1 MALPSIRLPFAATAS
16 LTSARVG
23 FFLLLNYIIGCLIWY
38 VTPIP
43 AAFMQRYYEAGIE
56 RTLSL
61 TFGLLILIGLFS
73 LIARRPWRHLY
84 NKFWTAGV
92 PYWLG
97 AIFGLAA
104 LGTFALVLVTRF
116 LPTDN
121 PEAAAQ
127 GLQLMTLA
135 VSMAFAQ
142 AIIPLALGRT
152 VFPLAARKVFTAKP
166 VPTIAAL
173 RNPPTNRESPP
184 APARSLWKSG
194 LIAAIAALLMLYLPD
209 ILKAL
214 DPAKLFGIPMPKSSE
229 PIVGPILFVALV
241 LLVWFIAYPIV
252 SFLRPDAQ
260 AVAPSDRANCVVF
273 LRPFG
278 SRRATRVEGPAE
290 RALDYRGAFVAI
302 GEPGEWIPKVG
313 ALRTYVS
320 NDAWQGVVRNYI
332 QNADTIAIVAG
343 KTPGVRW
350 EFAQIAAL
358 GKLDRTIILFPKM
371 SAEDERLTFDA
382 LRESLQRPIPDHD
395 RSAGKL
401 AALVFDAS
409 GQPVA
414 ICAPRLTSS
423 AWELAIYKALDI
435 QSASQA
441 QPVPAAAAPI

>member
-1 MALPSIRLPFAATAS
+1 MALPSIRLPFAATGS

-23 FFLLLNYIIGCLIWY
+23 FFLLLNYIISCLIWY

-43 AAFMQRYYEAGIE
+43 TAFMQRYYEAGVE

-92 PYWLG
+92 LYWLT
-97 AIFGLAA
+97 AILGLAA
-104 LGTFALVLVTRF
+104 LGAFALVLVTRF
-116 LPTDN
+116 IPTDT

-127 GLQLMTLA
+127 VLQLMTLGLC
-135 VSMAFAQ
+135 MAFAQ
-142 AIIPLALGRT
+142 AIVPLALGRT

-173 RNPPTNRESPP
+173 RKPATNRESPP

-194 LIAAIAALLMLYLPD
+194 LITAIAALIMLYMPE
-209 ILKAL
+209 ILRAL
-214 DPAKLFGIPMPKSSE
+214 DPAKLFGIRLPQASE
-229 PIVGPILFVALV
+229 PIIGPILFFALV

-260 AVAPSDRANCVVF
+260 AVAPAERANCVVF

-278 SRRATRVEGPAE
+278 SRKAARVEGPAE
-290 RALDYRGAFVAI
+290 RALDYRGTFVAI

-350 EFAQIAAL
+350 EFTQLAAL

-371 SAEDERLTFDA
+371 SAEDERLTFEA
-382 LRESLQRPIPDHD
+382 LRQSLQRPIPDHD
-395 RSAGKL
+395 SSAGKIV
-401 AALVFDAS
+401 ALVFDPS
-409 GQPVA
+409 GEPVA
-414 ICAPRLTSS
+414 ICAPRRTSS
-423 AWELAIYKALDI
+423 AWELAIYKALEI
-435 QSASQA
+435 QSVSRPQRDLS
-441 QPVPAAAAPI
+441 V

>member
-1 MALPSIRLPFAATAS
+1 
-16 LTSARVG
+16 
-23 FFLLLNYIIGCLIWY
+23 
-38 VTPIP
+38 
-43 AAFMQRYYEAGIE
+43 
-56 RTLSL
+56 
-61 TFGLLILIGLFS
+61 
-73 LIARRPWRHLY
+73 
-84 NKFWTAGV
+84 
-92 PYWLG
+92 
-97 AIFGLAA
+97 
-104 LGTFALVLVTRF
+104 
-116 LPTDN
+116 
-121 PEAAAQ
+121 
-127 GLQLMTLA
+127 MTLA
-135 VSMAFAQ
+135 LSMAFAQ
-142 AIIPLALGRT
+142 AVVPLALGRAI
-152 VFPLAARKVFTAKP
+152 FPLAARKLFTAKP

-173 RNPPTNRESPP
+173 RNSPTMSGSPP
-184 APARSLWKSG
+184 APARSLWKS
-194 LIAAIAALLMLYLPD
+194 AIITATAALLMLYLPE
-209 ILKAL
+209 ILRAL
-214 DPAKLFGIPMPKSSE
+214 DPAKLFGIKLTQASE
-229 PIVGPILFVALV
+229 PIVGRILFFALV

-260 AVAPSDRANCVVF
+260 AVAPADRANSVVF

-278 SRRATRVEGPAE
+278 SRAATRVEGPAE
-290 RALDYRGAFVAI
+290 RALDYRGPFVAI

-350 EFAQIAAL
+350 ELAQISAL

-382 LRESLQRPIPDHD
+382 LRESLQRPVPDHD

-423 AWELAIYKALDI
+423 AWELAIYKAVDI
-435 QSASQA
+435 QSASRA
-441 QPVPAAAAPI
+441 RYAPAAAAAII